1 MGVHTSGVLNIVA
14 GSGNSLSVGFH
25 GKLLQVGGEAVH
37 VLVEPEDSN
46 QYTDAPEQ
54 HPSR

>member
-1 MGVHTSGVLNIVA
+1 MGVHTSGILNIVA

-37 VLVEPEDSN
+37 VLVETEESN
-46 QYTDAPEQ
+46 QYTGPPKQ